1 MNMTNIVKGYTTG
14 ELYFYVYMIVIN
26 ILSFALMFI
35 DKQKAKKEKYRIKES
50 IFMTLAL
57 VGGAIGVLFGM
68 VAFRHKINKKKF
80 NLGVPG
86 IYVLFKFLSFII
98 IGFFRG

>member
-1 MNMTNIVKGYTTG
+1 MINIIKGYTTG
-14 ELYFYVYMIVIN
+14 ELYFYGYMLVIN
-26 ILSFALMFI
+26 ILAFVLMFV

-50 IFMTLAL
+50 VFMILSL

-68 VAFRHKINKKKF
+68 VVFRHKINKKKF

-86 IYVLFKFLSFII
+86 IYVLFKLLSFII
-98 IGFFRG
+98 TGFFRS